1 MSEQWAYAS
10 DRLSETYSGPFG
22 SREEAIREGFAAYPD
37 ADSIVVARAE
47 YPDPGSIAA
56 RCLDAEDLME
66 RMEEQSDNDEWCN
79 NDDAL
84 FHPMPGTDSKEAETA
99 LAATLSEWAKKYI
112 ARPTFFTARD
122 PETVERGA
130 IARRAG

>member
-10 DRLSETYSGPFG
+10 DRLSETYSGPFAT
-22 SREEAIREGFAAYPD
+22 REEAIREGFAAYPD

-56 RCLDAEDLME
+56 RCLDVEDLME
-66 RMEEQSDNDEWCN
+66 RMEEQADNDEWCN

-84 FHPMPGTDSKEAETA
+84 FHLAVESEEATST
-99 LAATLSEWAKKYI
+99 LACLLAYWARQYI